1 MQDMN
6 RVYSTF
12 RIHGLLE
19 KYMDT
24 STKQV
29 ILHLK
34 LSIEQQV
41 RELQSVNVQLCM
53 WVNYKSNLSCI
64 LILIFL
70 SCNWQVEVLK
80 LN

>member
-41 RELQSVNVQLCM
+41 REL
-53 WVNYKSNLSCI
+53 
-64 LILIFL
+64 
-70 SCNWQVEVLK
+70 
-80 LN
+80 